1 MFEFL
6 NIPAADP
13 VTLPFTG
20 GPGPVIFILS
30 SYSIFIWLGPKFM
43 AHREPFQLRGVLKVY
58 NLMQILF
65 NSAILIGVRNIIFIY
80 IYKYY
85 CYLIASSSGISLRKE
100 CTT

>member
-6 NIPAADP
+6 TIPAADP
-13 VTLPFTG
+13 VTLPFAG

-30 SYSIFIWLGPKFM
+30 SYLIFIWLGPKFM

-65 NSAILIGVRNIIFIY
+65 NSAILLGVSNIIFY
-80 IYKYY
+80 ASIYKYY
-85 CYLIASSSGISLRKE
+85 NNLNSFLVHLESH
-100 CTT
+100 